1 MEQKISSESFKKQSM
16 RTIVSIIVLMMCNFG
31 YSQVY
36 TEKQSRHRFAQLNLG
51 LDVQSSFGGSTKYLD
66 AFGNTQFLNLTNS
79 FSPRF
84 LIGGTHFGDTQIS
97 I

>member
-1 MEQKISSESFKKQSM
+1 M
-16 RTIVSIIVLMMCNFG
+16 RTIVSIMVLMAYNFG

-36 TEKQSRHRFAQLNLG
+36 TEKQTRHRFAQLNLG

-66 AFGNTQFLNLTNS
+66 ALGNIQSFNLTNS

-84 LIGGTHFGDTQIS
+84 LIGGTHFWGHADFYI
-97 I
+97 